1 MQRTVAK
8 ISLWKKLVKRAS
20 AAMLVLCFTHPH
32 TKRHPSFNCRASIH
46 SFIHHPKAS
55 VSFRRTNKLLSLL
68 SCSLMTGSVHFH
80 IITRL
85 FSPHFPLK
93 RAEREGSKELKG
105 SAACVIQEITDW
117 QMKLFQ
123 PFTSCPTFLL
133 LLWRYNFPLKYL
145 IFDSKQQTA
154 LAGEFSWRAY
164 RLHGLEGGEISLVF
178 DLLTSF
184 GKFVFGEEAAARFRQ
199 SPREQSHHIMWQKKL
214 SFNRRRSDD
223 VTSRRQPWQLFVLL
237 FINSH
242 QQFNWINKRSKHNRV
257 ESFTRWKISDAST
270 LFRAR

>member
-68 SCSLMTGSVHFH
+68 SCSLMAGSVHFH

-93 RAEREGSKELKG
+93 RPEREGSKELKG

-164 RLHGLEGGEISLVF
+164 RLHGLEGGEILSRLWPA
-178 DLLTSF
+178 DLIRKVCVWRRSCC
-184 GKFVFGEEAAARFRQ
+184 Q
-199 SPREQSHHIMWQKKL
+199 SSREQSHHIMWQKKL